1 MIQSIY
7 KGIEIEL
14 EMHQQT
20 EGYWKCDYMLI
31 TRPDRTVTRV
41 KGVIQ
46 LPTLKMAKE
55 YALEDAHA
63 VIDNADDG
71 FSPEEIAT
79 EIYPTVPLAAVRRI
93 FAFARRPHAYPVG

>member
-1 MIQSIY
+1 VIQSIY

-41 KGVIQ
+41 KGVVQ
-46 LPTLKMAKE
+46 FPTLKMAKE
-55 YALEDAHA
+55 YALEDARA
-63 VIDNADDG
+63 VIDNAEAQRLSVHAKG
-71 FSPEEIAT
+71 
-79 EIYPTVPLAAVRRI
+79 LAPA
-93 FAFARRPHAYPVG
+93 FAFR

>member
-20 EGYWKCDYMLI
+20 DGYWKCDYMLI
-31 TRPDRTVTRV
+31 TRPDRNVTLV

-46 LPTLKMAKE
+46 HPTLKIAKE
-55 YALEDAHA
+55 YALDDARA
-63 VIDNADDG
+63 VIDNAESMRVSVHSAG
-71 FSPEEIAT
+71 
-79 EIYPTVPLAAVRRI
+79 LAP
-93 FAFARRPHAYPVG
+93 AFQFH